1 MGSLI
6 AALNNQNI
14 SAANAETLGD
24 VYSANPANSGYTD
37 NPFGYAASPAV
48 IQTAY
53 NKYGY
58 NATAPQTPESYEDY
72 DLTSLF
78 GMLEKMKG
86 ATGAAGAQGTAGA
99 AGAAG
104 TSLTQGQLDALNALM
119 KKPQDD
125 RLTPADPLGVGTEG
139 RLRAIDGRQIVD
151 RPSLYDLPPLQPGH
165 PLYDPG
171 PYNPNQ
177 PVTPGG
183 ILAEAGKVQPGVQPV
198 QPGLPPVKGAYTV
211 PGAPTAPADTT
222 AEDQAA
228 AQATEDARIQ
238 KMFAEQIAANEL
250 ANAQRIYNTTR
261 RDTAGPQTTFTSA
274 AAARAGTQKIKE
286 DWANLIDSGGM

>member
-1 MGSLI
+1 MAGGDSKQGMFRHMLVFEYPHMYNIRAYSCMFYVYLPTQSHVGS
-6 AALNNQNI
+6 
-14 SAANAETLGD
+14 SA
-24 VYSANPANSGYTD
+24 V
-37 NPFGYAASPAV
+37 
-48 IQTAY
+48 
-53 NKYGY
+53 
-58 NATAPQTPESYEDY
+58 APPP
-72 DLTSLF
+72 
-78 GMLEKMKG
+78 
-86 ATGAAGAQGTAGA
+86 QG
-99 AGAAG
+99 
-104 TSLTQGQLDALNALM
+104 
-119 KKPQDD
+119 
-125 RLTPADPLGVGTEG
+125 
-139 RLRAIDGRQIVD
+139 
-151 RPSLYDLPPLQPGH
+151 PSKL
-165 PLYDPG
+165 
-171 PYNPNQ
+171 
-177 PVTPGG
+177 VTPGG
-183 ILAEAGKVQPGVQPV
+183 ILAEAGKVQTGVQPV

>member
-53 NKYGY
+53 HKYGY

-78 GMLEKMKG
+78 GMLEKMK
-86 ATGAAGAQGTAGA
+86 
-99 AGAAG
+99 
-104 TSLTQGQLDALNALM
+104 
-119 KKPQDD
+119 KPQDD
-125 RLTPADPLGVGTEG
+125 RLTPADPLGVTAGTQGDAGTAIGKFFVPDEID
-139 RLRAIDGRQIVD
+139 RANTQGASGFRWDDGPMA
-151 RPSLYDLPPLQPGH
+151 RPNLPPTKL
-165 PLYDPG
+165 
-171 PYNPNQ
+171 
-177 PVTPGG
+177 TPGG

-198 QPGLPPVKGAYTV
+198 QPGLPPVPGAYTV
-211 PGAPTAPADTT
+211 TGAPTAPADTT

-274 AAARAGTQKIKE
+274 AAARAGTQQIKE
-286 DWANLIDSGGM
+286 DWANLMDSGGM

>member
-1 MGSLI
+1 MGTLI

-14 SAANAETLGD
+14 SAANTETLED
-24 VYSANPANSGYTD
+24 VYSANPANAGYTD

-53 NKYGY
+53 DKYGY

-86 ATGAAGAQGTAGA
+86 ATGAAGAQGTAGT
-99 AGAAG
+99 AGAQGTAG

-125 RLTPADPLGVGTEG
+125 RLTPADPLGVTAGTQG
-139 RLRAIDGRQIVD
+139 DAGPMA
-151 RPSLYDLPPLQPGH
+151 RPNLPPTKL
-165 PLYDPG
+165 
-171 PYNPNQ
+171 
-177 PVTPGG
+177 TPGG

-198 QPGLPPVKGAYTV
+198 QPGLPPVTGAYTV

-274 AAARAGTQKIKE
+274 AAARAGTQRIKE
-286 DWANLIDSGGM
+286 DWANLMDSGGM